1 MSTYT
6 STRTSTRTF
15 TQTATH
21 LSGVLISAL
30 AETLLTIG
38 VSVDRVKRIYGYESA
53 TSTWIEERSLG
64 SIRITLTTPAG
75 SETAAY
81 SFHINY
87 TAWDPEQEFRDQL
100 ARIRRQIAKE
110 PRVSTGTDFEVIARP
125 RPGWGLSDQQGWST
139 ITRTL
144 PSFDG
149 GYRHGTAASGPGA
162 SAVLRSHRLG

>member
-1 MSTYT
+1 MSTHT
-6 STRTSTRTF
+6 TTRTATRTF

-38 VSVDRVKRIYGYESA
+38 VSADRVKRIYGYEYA
-53 TSTWIEERSLG
+53 ISTWIEEGSLA
-64 SIRITLTTPAG
+64 SIRITLTTPGG

-81 SFHINY
+81 SFNINY

-110 PRVSTGTDFEVIARP
+110 PRVRTGTGFDVIARP
-125 RPGWGLSDQQGWST
+125 RPGRGLSDQQGWST

-144 PSFDG
+144 PAFDG